1 MCHLFFNLST
11 SVITQYPCFVQDDK
25 FERLF
30 KLYAEK
36 VHIKPDNLVF
46 SFDGDKVCTNATP
59 DSLGLED
66 DDIIEV
72 HVKSQ

>member
-1 MCHLFFNLST
+1 M
-11 SVITQYPCFVQDDK
+11 ITQYLCFVQDDK

-36 VHIKPDNLVF
+36 VQVKLDNLVF
-46 SFDGDKVCTNATP
+46 SFDGDKISTNATP